1 MAWPTPDLEAV
12 MKPIGRSLL
21 ALALTAALSVGL
33 ARAQNAGPGTRAV
46 AVFAGGCFWCVEEA
60 FDPVPGVLATTSGY
74 IGGLKPNPTYKEVSA
89 GGTGHTEAVEVIYD
103 PQQVSYERLLEVFW
117 RNIDPLAENAQFCDE
132 GDQYRSAIFY
142 LNDEQ
147 KRQAEAS
154 KAALEASK
162 RLAGPIK
169 TAILAASPFFKAEE
183 YHQDYY
189 IKNPLQY
196 RFYKFTCGRAQR
208 LKELWGD
215 VQ

>member
-1 MAWPTPDLEAV
+1 MR
-12 MKPIGRSLL
+12 PIGRSLL
-21 ALALTAALSVGL
+21 ALTLTAALSVGL
-33 ARAQNAGPGTRAV
+33 AQAQNAGPANRAV
-46 AVFAGGCFWCVEEA
+46 AIFAGGCFWCVEEA

-89 GGTGHTEAVEVIYD
+89 GGTGHAEAVEVIYD

-117 RNIDPLAENAQFCDE
+117 RNIDPLVENAQFCDE
-132 GDQYRSAIFY
+132 GDMYRSAIFY

-162 RLAGPIK
+162 RLTGPIK
-169 TAILAASPFFKAEE
+169 TVILAASPFFKAEE

-208 LKELWGD
+208 LKELWG
-215 VQ
+215 

>member
-1 MAWPTPDLEAV
+1 
-12 MKPIGRSLL
+12 MKRMTQLL
-21 ALALTAALSVGL
+21 MGL
-33 ARAQNAGPGTRAV
+33 AIALLGTPVQAQGTSPLERTTAI
-46 AVFAGGCFWCVEEA
+46 FAGGCFWCVEEA
-60 FDPVPGVLATTSGY
+60 FDAVPGVLATTSGY

-103 PQQVSYERLLEVFW
+103 PRQVSYERLLEVFW
-117 RNIDPLAENAQFCDE
+117 RNIDPLVENAQFCDE
-132 GDQYRSAIFY
+132 GDQYRSAIFT
-142 LNDEQ
+142 LNEEQ

-169 TAILAASPFFKAEE
+169 TVILPASPFFKAEE

-196 RFYKFTCGRAQR
+196 RFYKYTCGRAQR

-215 VQ
+215 AK